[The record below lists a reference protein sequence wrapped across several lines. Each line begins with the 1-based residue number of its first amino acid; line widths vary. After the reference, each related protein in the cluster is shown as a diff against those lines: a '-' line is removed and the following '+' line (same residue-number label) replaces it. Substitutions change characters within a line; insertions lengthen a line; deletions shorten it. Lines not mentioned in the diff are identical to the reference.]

1 MENIPFFLIVRLLLG
16 LIAGIWLARK
26 MRGFLRWLVVHLMPV
41 RYRVSE
47 QSFNMQTRISA
58 SLAYL
63 LALGVAALVYTG
75 LGKAWDKASMPR
87 VAKTETAEASSSS
100 LEPTLPSTY
109 SAPVYNA
116 PEEAAPPQEN
126 LPAPAP
132 APPPATMRA
141 PEPPPP
147 ARPDV
152 YEESGRYFVQLYAF
166 REEARAWA
174 QKQYWQGRLS
184 QRVWVGVA
192 AGEPVPYKVLAGPF
206 HGRQEARRYLR
217 SNGLAGF
224 PREQKDI
231 RLFED

>member
-16 LIAGIWLARK
+16 LAAGIWLARK

-126 LPAPAP
+126 LPAP
-132 APPPATMRA
+132 
-141 PEPPPP
+141 P

-231 RLFED
+231 RLYKD